1 MLHVDLVEFESRITP
16 HDLEFMNAF
25 VKPKLLENSKDEGSK
40 CSCGV
45 VYFRDCG

>member
-1 MLHVDLVEFESRITP
+1 MLHVDLVELESRITP

-25 VKPKLLENSKDEGSK
+25 VKPKLPENSKDEGSK
-40 CSCGV
+40 CSCGA